1 MVVTWSLAGYRRC
14 RLALCFYVGP
24 SHDFDVLR
32 GFGKRLLIRLADH
45 DDMVV
50 LVFVQFVD
58 ELKYVRKYAA
68 IDDDGRRGM

>member
-1 MVVTWSLAGYRRC
+1 MVVTWSWAGYRRC

-32 GFGKRLLIRLADH
+32 GFGEHIFVRIADH
-45 DDMVV
+45 DYIVM
-50 LVFVQFVD
+50 LMLVQFVD
-58 ELKYVRKYAA
+58 ELKYVRKYTA